1 MDSLKFQKNA
11 TRYSHTLAWCLES
24 VGCGFFENLMVLL
37 ERLGYGDPVPGLPTC
52 DSATPLAT
60 SLAQCWTA
68 LAGF

>member
-1 MDSLKFQKNA
+1 MDSLKFQENA

-24 VGCGFFENLMVLL
+24 VGCGCFENLVAL
-37 ERLGYGDPVPGLPTC
+37 ESLGCVDTVPGLPTC
-52 DSATPLAT
+52 DSPMPLAT